1 MKGIKR
7 MALLAVSLLM
17 LLPYRTLAYDEVELK
32 IPVTT
37 NESCVIQLSGDLT
50 GEQTI
55 DGSGV
60 LIVSVSHPGTYNCRI
75 QQIPGDEENKI
86 YDDQVYNVLVFVET
100 ADDKLQASVILSAD
114 GESDKLAE
122 LAFENETVQ
131 PPPPD
136 EPEKPDEPE
145 EPDIPD
151 EPEEPDTPD
160 IPDEPGQPDTPDT
173 PDEPSNPTEP
183 QHHRA
188 QHNNNDT
195 PRTGDTNAVL
205 IWSVVMLVSAA
216 LLAMVLIIWRNR
228 RRRK

>member
-1 MKGIKR
+1 MKR
-7 MALLAVSLLM
+7 MRKMKKLALLMFGLLM
-17 LLPYRTLAYDEVELK
+17 LLPYRALAYDEVEVE

-37 NESCVIQLSGDLT
+37 NESCVIQMSGD
-50 GEQTI
+50 
-55 DGSGV
+55 
-60 LIVSVSHPGTYNCRI
+60 
-75 QQIPGDEENKI
+75 
-86 YDDQVYNVLVFVET
+86 FVET
-100 ADDKLQASVILSAD
+100 ADGKLQASIILSAD
-114 GESDKLAE
+114 GEPEKLAE
-122 LAFENETVQ
+122 LAFENETVPL

-136 EPEKPDEPE
+136 EPDEPE
-145 EPDIPD
+145 EPAT
-151 EPEEPDTPD
+151 PEEPDTPD
-160 IPDEPGQPDTPDT
+160 TPEEPEKPDTPDT
-173 PDEPSNPTEP
+173 PDEPSNPTKS

>member
-1 MKGIKR
+1 MKR
-7 MALLAVSLLM
+7 MRKMKKLALLMFGLLM
-17 LLPYRTLAYDEVELK
+17 LLPYRALAYDEVEVE

-37 NESCVIQLSGDLT
+37 NESCVIQMSGDFNE
-50 GEQTI
+50 EQTI
-55 DGSGV
+55 DGSGAF
-60 LIVSVSHPGTYNCRI
+60 IVPVSHPGTYNCRI
-75 QQIPGDEENKI
+75 QQIPGDEEGKI
-86 YDDQVYNVLVFVET
+86 YDEQVYNVLIFVET
-100 ADDKLQASVILSAD
+100 ADDKLQASIILSAD
-114 GESDKLAE
+114 GEPEKLAE
-122 LAFENETVQ
+122 LAFENETVPL

-136 EPEKPDEPE
+136 E
-145 EPDIPD
+145 PD
-151 EPEEPDTPD
+151 EPEEPDTPVS
-160 IPDEPGQPDTPDT
+160 PEEPEKPDTPDT
-173 PDEPSNPTEP
+173 PDEPSNPTKS